1 MWAAA
6 GRVPTKETAACALQP
21 WPQPARE
28 ETGDRDAHHTPGMPA
43 AEMTR
48 SFEIFHL
55 TQQSDTLENTLKLL
69 ILWTQSQYNQDFYK
83 DEQP

>member
-1 MWAAA
+1 
-6 GRVPTKETAACALQP
+6 
-21 WPQPARE
+21 
-28 ETGDRDAHHTPGMPA
+28 
-43 AEMTR
+43 MTR